1 MQAAVPASKTANGN
15 SMTDGATEIQDIERT
30 AENRAL
36 VEAFVNDVLLGAAPQ
51 KITDYISTTTYTQH
65 NSMVG
70 QWA

>member
-1 MQAAVPASKTANGN
+1 
-15 SMTDGATEIQDIERT
+15 MTDGATEIQDIERT